1 MWDNKPGS
9 LNGNI
14 PSPPPRPSLGG
25 RCPGLPGRKRAAG
38 RCKELKNVGRNG
50 ALYEFTAERFHNS
63 CKLRPSS
70 VLLRKPASPGGHTI
84 QCSPYR
90 QRFASGRM
98 ISSPYRGWGILDATI
113 QPVALKRPCQHR
125 KNVPGGSGNAL
136 DRYHPRAALKNRAG
150 QGRGWIRNKP
160 QGVSKKRHEKRR
172 KI

>member
-38 RCKELKNVGRNG
+38 RCKELKNVGQNG

-98 ISSPYRGWGILDATI
+98 ISSPTGDGEFWMLPFN
-113 QPVALKRPCQHR
+113 QMHP
-125 KNVPGGSGNAL
+125 NVPVSTVIT
-136 DRYHPRAALKNRAG
+136 NRAG

-160 QGVSKKRHEKRR
+160 QGVSKKRHEKGE
-172 KI
+172 KYEETGLYFLG